1 MLRVLGEQA
10 KSTEDTG
17 RLRLVEAREASDNSN
32 GED

>member
-10 KSTEDTG
+10 KSTDAA
-17 RLRLVEAREASDNSN
+17 RLRLVEERDATTTPD